1 MCLLVCLWVG
11 VWISD
16 ESLHVED
23 STLRA
28 AAAAPLCSVYDTETH
43 FFLQITS
50 PLLTFLL
57 FTLLP
62 SLLLYISIFHPF
74 FSSTVFSIL
83 LSSCLPPLHHRWL
96 HFYATVVFL
105 FFYPVSISLSLNPP
119 PPPFLPH
126 PSCLPV
132 LSVLFESISHHLSVT
147 IFVSSITLYC
157 SSHSCSHFH
166 SPLCPP
172 LLHLSNF
179 FPRFVALHKA
189 VLSRQL
195 SR

>member
-96 HFYATVVFL
+96 HFYATVVFFVL
-105 FFYPVSISLSLNPP
+105 L
-119 PPPFLPH
+119 
-126 PSCLPV
+126 SCLYLTVPQPPTTP
-132 LSVLFESISHHLSVT
+132 LSP
-147 IFVSSITLYC
+147 
-157 SSHSCSHFH
+157 
-166 SPLCPP
+166 SPFMPP
-172 LLHLSNF
+172 GPFSAF
-179 FPRFVALHKA
+179 
-189 VLSRQL
+189 
-195 SR
+195 